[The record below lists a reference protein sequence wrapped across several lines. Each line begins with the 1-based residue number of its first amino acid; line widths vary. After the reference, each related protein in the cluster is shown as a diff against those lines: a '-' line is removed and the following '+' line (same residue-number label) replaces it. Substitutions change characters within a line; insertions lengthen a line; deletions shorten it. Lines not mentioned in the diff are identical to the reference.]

1 MSDTTVALSQELNS
15 EVIHLPAGE
24 GRAFWGPGDRYTFLV
39 TGAGSNGSCLIVHC
53 VVPPGGGP
61 PPHIHG
67 REDEFFYLIDGQLSV
82 VVGGETFEAKTGDLV
97 TARRGV
103 PHTYR
108 NIGSG
113 NASMLAI
120 FTPAGMEG
128 WFQEALDPAGDKVSL
143 APPPTPE
150 LIARMLAIGP
160 KYGVEWA

>member
-1 MSDTTVALSQELNS
+1 MAEATVEFAQDVDLNA
-15 EVIHLPAGE
+15 IHVSSGD

-39 TGAGSNGSCLIVHC
+39 TGSGSNGACFIVHC

-67 REDEFFYLIDGQLSV
+67 REDEFFYLIDGRLSV
-82 VVGGETFEAKTGDLV
+82 EVGGTTFEASAGDLV
-97 TARRGV
+97 TARRGI
-103 PHTYR
+103 PHNYR
-108 NIGSG
+108 NVGEE
-113 NASMLAI
+113 NATMLAI

-128 WFQEALDPAGDKVSL
+128 WFEEVLDPADRIGL

-150 LIARMLAIGP
+150 LIARMLAAGP